1 MSPTFR
7 ALAIHNYRLFF
18 LASLVTNTGTWMQRV
33 AQDWLVVNDLGAG
46 GIGLGLTTGLQFL
59 PFLLV
64 TPFAGVLAD
73 RFPKRIL
80 MTITQSIMAASSLV
94 LGLLVITDVV
104 QLWHVYALALIS
116 GTGAAIDTPVR
127 QAFVTELVGRD
138 DLPNAVALN
147 STTFHGAR
155 VLGPALAGFLI
166 LAVDTGPV
174 FLINFLTFAAVF
186 VALWRMRAAEL
197 DPAPRAERGPG
208 LMREGLRYVRSR
220 PDLRAILLAV
230 FFVGTFGLNFQ
241 MTSALMATEV
251 FDQDAGGYGLLGSI
265 MAVGSL
271 AGALL
276 AARRT
281 VVRMRLVIG
290 AGIAFGLIEIAVG
303 LMPTYVTFAI
313 ALVPL
318 GLAALTF
325 MTAANTMMQ
334 LSVSPHLRGRVM
346 ALYMTV
352 FIGGTP
358 LGAPVVGWIGEA
370 YGARWTLLGGGIL
383 SVLGVAAAGVM
394 LLRRTGK
401 TVRTTFRPWPR
412 LEIAHASVADRVQQ
426 A

>member
-7 ALAIHNYRLFF
+7 ALAIHNYRLYF
-18 LASLVTNTGTWMQRV
+18 LASLVTNTGSWMQRV
-33 AQDWLVVNDLGAG
+33 AQDWLVVADLGAG

-73 RFPKRIL
+73 RYPKRIL
-80 MTITQSIMAASSLV
+80 LTITQSIMAVPSLI
-94 LGLLVITDVV
+94 LGLLVITGSV
-104 QLWHVYALALIS
+104 QLWHVYVLALVS
-116 GTGAAIDTPVR
+116 GIGAAIDNPVR

-155 VLGPALAGFLI
+155 MLGPALAGFLI
-166 LAVDTGPV
+166 LWVGTGPV

-186 VALWRMRAAEL
+186 VALWRMRSSEL

-208 LMREGLRYVRSR
+208 LMREGLKYVRSR
-220 PDLRAILLAV
+220 PDLQAILIAV

-241 MTSALMATEV
+241 LTSALMATEV

-276 AARRT
+276 AARREA
-281 VVRMRLVIG
+281 VRMRLVIG
-290 AGIAFGLIEIAVG
+290 AGIAFGLLEIVVG
-303 LMPTYVTFAI
+303 IMPTYLTFAI

-358 LGAPVVGWIGEA
+358 FGAPIVGWIGAA
-370 YGARWTLLGGGIL
+370 YGARWTLIGGGLL
-383 SVLGVAAAGVM
+383 SVLGVAGAGFL
-394 LLRRTGK
+394 LLRRTGL
-401 TVRTTFRPWPR
+401 TVRTRFRPWPR
-412 LEIAHASVADRVQQ
+412 LEIAHASVADRIQQ

>member
-7 ALAIHNYRLFF
+7 ALAIHNYRLYFI
-18 LASLVTNTGTWMQRV
+18 ASLVTNTGSWMQRV
-33 AQDWLVVNDLGAG
+33 AQDWLVVAVLGAG
-46 GIGLGLTTGLQFL
+46 GVGLGLTTGLQFL

-80 MTITQSIMAASSLV
+80 LTITQSIMAVPSLV
-94 LGLLVITDVV
+94 LGVLVITDVV
-104 QLWHVYALALIS
+104 QLWHVYVLALIS
-116 GTGAAIDTPVR
+116 GIGAAIDNPVR

-155 VLGPALAGFLI
+155 MLGPALAGFLI
-166 LAVDTGPV
+166 MGVGTGPV
-174 FLINFLTFAAVF
+174 FLINFMTFAAVF
-186 VALWRMRAAEL
+186 LALWRMRSAEL

-208 LMREGLRYVRSR
+208 LLREGLRYVRGR
-220 PDLRAILLAV
+220 PDLQAILLSV

-251 FDQDAGGYGLLGSI
+251 FNQDAGGYGLLGSI

-276 AARRT
+276 AARRQI
-281 VVRMRLVIG
+281 VRMRLVIA
-290 AGIAFGLIEIAVG
+290 AGVTFGLIEILVG
-303 LMPTYVTFAI
+303 AMPTYLSFAI

-358 LGAPVVGWIGEA
+358 FGAPIVGWIGEA
-370 YGARWTLLGGGIL
+370 YGARWTLVGGGLL
-383 SVLGVAAAGVM
+383 SVLGVAAAGAL
-394 LLRRTGK
+394 LLRRTGM

-412 LEIAHASVADRVQQ
+412 LEIAHASAADRIQQ

>member
-1 MSPTFR
+1 VSPTFR

-18 LASLVTNTGTWMQRV
+18 IASLVTNTGAWMQRI

-46 GIGLGLTTGLQFL
+46 GIGLGITTGLQFL

-73 RFPKRIL
+73 RYPKRIL
-80 MTITQSIMAASSLV
+80 LTITQSIMAVPSLIM
-94 LGLLVITDVV
+94 GLLVITDSV
-104 QLWHVYALALIS
+104 QLWHVYVTALVAGI
-116 GTGAAIDTPVR
+116 GAAIDNPVR

-155 VLGPALAGFLI
+155 MLGPALAGFLI
-166 LAVDTGPV
+166 LAVGTGPV

-186 VALWRMRAAEL
+186 VALWRMRTAEL
-197 DPAPRAERGPG
+197 DPTPRVERGPG
-208 LMREGLRYVRSR
+208 LLREGLRYVRSR
-220 PDLRAILLAV
+220 PDLQAILLAV

-241 MTSALMATEV
+241 LTSALMATEV
-251 FDQDAGGYGLLGSI
+251 FNKDAGGYGLLGSI

-276 AARRT
+276 AARRQ
-281 VVRMRLVIG
+281 VVRMRLVVA
-290 AGIAFGLIEIAVG
+290 AGLTFGLIEIAVG
-303 LMPTYVTFAI
+303 LMPSYVSFAV
-313 ALVPL
+313 ALIPL
-318 GLAALTF
+318 GLASLTF

-358 LGAPVVGWIGEA
+358 FGAPIVGWVGETF
-370 YGARWTLLGGGIL
+370 GARWTLLGGGLI
-383 SVLGVAAAGVM
+383 SVLGVAAAAGL
-394 LLRRTGK
+394 LLRRTGM
-401 TVRTTFRPWPR
+401 TVRTRFRPWPR
-412 LEIAHASVADRVQQ
+412 LEIAHASVADRIQQ

>member
-1 MSPTFR
+1 
-7 ALAIHNYRLFF
+7 
-18 LASLVTNTGTWMQRV
+18 
-33 AQDWLVVNDLGAG
+33 
-46 GIGLGLTTGLQFL
+46 
-59 PFLLV
+59 
-64 TPFAGVLAD
+64 
-73 RFPKRIL
+73 
-80 MTITQSIMAASSLV
+80 
-94 LGLLVITDVV
+94 
-104 QLWHVYALALIS
+104 
-116 GTGAAIDTPVR
+116 
-127 QAFVTELVGRD
+127 
-138 DLPNAVALN
+138 
-147 STTFHGAR
+147 
-155 VLGPALAGFLI
+155 
-166 LAVDTGPV
+166 
-174 FLINFLTFAAVF
+174 
-186 VALWRMRAAEL
+186 
-197 DPAPRAERGPG
+197 
-208 LMREGLRYVRSR
+208 MREGLRYVRGR
-220 PDLRAILLAV
+220 PDLQAILLAV

-251 FDQDAGGYGLLGSI
+251 FDKDAGGYGLLGSI

-276 AARRT
+276 AARRQ

-290 AGIAFGLIEIAVG
+290 AGIVFGLIEIAVG
-303 LMPTYVTFAI
+303 VMPTYVSFAV

-370 YGARWTLLGGGIL
+370 YGARWTLVGGGLL
-383 SVLGVAAAGVM
+383 SVLGVAAAGAL
-394 LLRRTGK
+394 LLRRTGM

>member
-7 ALAIHNYRLFF
+7 ALAIHNYRLYFI
-18 LASLVTNTGTWMQRV
+18 ASLVTNTGSWMQRV
-33 AQDWLVVNDLGAG
+33 AQDWLVVTDLGAG
-46 GIGLGLTTGLQFL
+46 GIGLGITTALQFL

-73 RFPKRIL
+73 RYSKRML
-80 MTITQSIMAASSLV
+80 LTITQSIMAVPSLI
-94 LGLLVITDVV
+94 LGILVITGSV
-104 QLWHVYALALIS
+104 QLWHVYVIALVS
-116 GTGAAIDTPVR
+116 GIGAAIDNPVR

-155 VLGPALAGFLI
+155 LLGPALAGFLI
-166 LAVDTGPV
+166 LWVGTGPV

-186 VALWRMRAAEL
+186 ISLWRMRTAEL
-197 DPAPRAERGPG
+197 DPAPRAERGSG
-208 LMREGLRYVRSR
+208 LMREGLRYVRDR
-220 PDLRAILLAV
+220 PDLQAILIAV

-241 MTSALMATEV
+241 LTSALMATEV
-251 FDQDAGGYGLLGSI
+251 FHKDAGGYGLLGSV

-276 AARRT
+276 AARREA
-281 VVRMRLVIG
+281 VRMRLVIG
-290 AGIAFGLIEIAVG
+290 AGITFGLIEIAVG
-303 LMPTYVTFAI
+303 FMPSYTLFAI

-318 GLAALTF
+318 GLAGLTF

-358 LGAPVVGWIGEA
+358 FGAPVVGWIGET
-370 YGARWTLLGGGIL
+370 YGARWTLIGGGLL
-383 SVLGVAAAGVM
+383 SALGVAAAAGL
-394 LLRRTGK
+394 LLRRTGM
-401 TVRTTFRPWPR
+401 TVRTRFRPWPR
-412 LEIAHASVADRVQQ
+412 LEIAHASVADRIQQ

>member
-1 MSPTFR
+1 VSPTFR

-18 LASLVTNTGTWMQRV
+18 IGSLVTNTGSWMQRI

-46 GIGLGLTTGLQFL
+46 GIGLGITTGLQFL

-80 MTITQSIMAASSLV
+80 LTITQSIMAVPALIM
-94 LGLLVITDVV
+94 GLLVITDSV
-104 QLWHVYALALIS
+104 QLWHVYVTALVAGI
-116 GTGAAIDTPVR
+116 GAAIDNPVR

-155 VLGPALAGFLI
+155 MLGPALAGFLI
-166 LAVDTGPV
+166 LAVGTGPV

-186 VALWRMRAAEL
+186 IALWRMRTAEL
-197 DPAPRAERGPG
+197 DPSPRVERGPG
-208 LMREGLRYVRSR
+208 LMREGFRYVRGR
-220 PDLRAILLAV
+220 PDLQAILLAV

-241 MTSALMATEV
+241 LTSALMATEV
-251 FDQDAGGYGLLGSI
+251 FNKDAGGYGLLGSI

-276 AARRT
+276 AARRQ
-281 VVRMRLVIG
+281 VVRMRLVIA
-290 AGIAFGLIEIAVG
+290 AGLTFGLIEIAVG
-303 LMPTYVTFAI
+303 LMPTYALFAI
-313 ALVPL
+313 SLVPL
-318 GLAALTF
+318 GLASLTF

-358 LGAPVVGWIGEA
+358 LGAPVVGWVGETF
-370 YGARWTLLGGGIL
+370 GARWTLLGGGLI
-383 SVLGVAAAGVM
+383 SVLGVAAAAGL
-394 LLRRTGK
+394 LLRRTGM
-401 TVRTTFRPWPR
+401 TVRTRFRPWPR
-412 LEIAHASVADRVQQ
+412 LEIAHASVADRIQQ